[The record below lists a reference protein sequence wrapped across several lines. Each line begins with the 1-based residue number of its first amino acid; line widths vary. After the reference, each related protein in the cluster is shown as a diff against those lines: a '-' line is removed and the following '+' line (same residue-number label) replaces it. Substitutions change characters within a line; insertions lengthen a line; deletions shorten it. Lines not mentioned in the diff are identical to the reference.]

1 MPIFST
7 GIWECEVTAFTTTRK
22 VLFQHCD
29 PAGIVFYPRYF
40 EMINSVVEEWF
51 EERLDHSFATLHLHL
66 KKGVPTAGIAVDF
79 RAPSRLGEVLEFTL
93 TPGPLGRSRIP
104 CRIEAWCD
112 GQLRLEGTLTLVYVD
127 GVTLK
132 SEALPDALVSRI
144 VSTPA

>member
-1 MPIFST
+1 MPRCST
-7 GIWECEVTAFTTTRK
+7 VIWGYEMAAFVTTRK

-51 EERLDHSFATLHLHL
+51 EDVLGHSFASLHMDQ
-66 KKGVPTAGIAVDF
+66 KKGVPTAGISVDF
-79 RAPSRLGEVLEFTL
+79 RAPSRLGEVLTFTL

-104 CRIEAWCD
+104 CRIEAH
-112 GQLRLEGTLTLVYVD
+112 GGEQLRLEGALTLVYVD

-132 SEALPDALVSRI
+132 SETLPAALAARI
-144 VSTPA
+144 EQP